1 MQRFAQEF
9 GTWSRLVGKAVLLA
23 VVAGLVGDV
32 GAGEQKQPSSAE
44 TKGPSDWTRFR
55 GPLCDGKCPETGLL
69 KTWPEGGPKLLWT
82 MEGLGR
88 GYSSVTIADGKL
100 FTTGD
105 LPDPKGG
112 ESQYILA
119 FDLTSRKRLWA
130 TRIGP
135 PHRDG
140 GCRSTP
146 TIDGDL
152 AFVIGTEGDLV
163 CVETATGKIR
173 WQKNFPKDFGGR
185 MMSVWKYSES
195 PLVDGPKVVCTPGGP
210 EATMVALNKNTGNLI
225 WKCAVPP
232 FGSRGADGAG
242 YTSMVAA
249 DIAGVRQYIT
259 IIGRGAIGVAA
270 QDGRFLWGYNRIA
283 NRVANIPTPIVR
295 DSYVF
300 VTTSYE
306 TGSALL
312 RIVRDGKNFRAEE
325 VWFNGPQEFENHHG
339 GVVLVGD
346 HLYGGSGRNRGV
358 PVCLEFLT
366 GKVVWRAEPVGNR
379 SAAVLYADGHLI
391 FRYEDGRVALIEATP
406 EGFRL
411 KGKFMA
417 PVRNGP
423 SWAHPV
429 IHDGKLYLRSH
440 DTLMCFDLK
449 GP

>member
-1 MQRFAQEF
+1 LENPLGFPCDFPVYGREGVNMQRFAQEF

-140 GCRSTP
+140 GCRSTL

-232 FGSRGADGAG
+232 LGSRGADGAG

-259 IIGRGAIGVAA
+259 IIGRGAIG
-270 QDGRFLWGYNRIA
+270 
-283 NRVANIPTPIVR
+283 
-295 DSYVF
+295 
-300 VTTSYE
+300 
-306 TGSALL
+306 
-312 RIVRDGKNFRAEE
+312 
-325 VWFNGPQEFENHHG
+325 GPPKT
-339 GVVLVGD
+339 
-346 HLYGGSGRNRGV
+346 GGSSGAITASPTGWPTSPPRSYGTAM
-358 PVCLEFLT
+358 FL
-366 GKVVWRAEPVGNR
+366 
-379 SAAVLYADGHLI
+379 
-391 FRYEDGRVALIEATP
+391 
-406 EGFRL
+406 
-411 KGKFMA
+411 
-417 PVRNGP
+417 
-423 SWAHPV
+423 
-429 IHDGKLYLRSH
+429 
-440 DTLMCFDLK
+440 
-449 GP
+449 